1 MSNKDKPL
9 IALVCCDIAGVGPE
23 VVAKVIIEGPPD
35 NCRLLVAEDAEV
47 MRATFEVLGTTL
59 NLPVFST
66 IEDAVKSDAPA
77 MVLDLA
83 QGNKERLFIGHPD
96 QETGELQ
103 AKALVKAS
111 LLALEGWVDGVAYGP
126 ITKET
131 LHIGDKH
138 YVEEEDV
145 LREVLKSP
153 DLKGVGKL
161 EGVYRYTMIE
171 HVPMKE
177 LADLVTRERVLKSI
191 EALYEALR
199 SYGFESPRLAVSA
212 LNPHAGD
219 GGLIGRE
226 EIDEI
231 APAIEQA
238 RARGIDASGPI
249 PGDTVY
255 VRALQGEFDGVVS
268 MYHDQALAAMKAAG
282 FGKIVIILTHC
293 PIIITTP
300 SHGSAFNIAGKG
312 IADHANMRDA
322 IQVTTDLARR
332 YRQSAG

>member
-1 MSNKDKPL
+1 MGDKGKPT
-9 IALVCCDIAGVGPE
+9 IAVVCGDIVGVGPE
-23 VVAKVIIEGPPD
+23 IVARVIIEGPPG
-35 NCRLLVAEDAEV
+35 NCRLLVVEDADV
-47 MRATFEVLGTTL
+47 LRATFDILGARFD
-59 NLPVFST
+59 LPVFND
-66 IEDAVKSDAPA
+66 IGEAVKSDAPA

-83 QGNKERLFIGHPD
+83 QGNKDLLFLGHPD
-96 QETGELQ
+96 TETGELQ
-103 AKALVKAS
+103 AKALVKAA
-111 LLALEGWVDGVAYGP
+111 LLAVDGWVDGVAYGP

-145 LREVLKSP
+145 LREVLKAP

-161 EGVYRYTMIE
+161 EKVYRYTMIE
-171 HVPMKE
+171 HVPMRE
-177 LADLVTRERVLKSI
+177 LPDLVTRERVLKSI
-191 EALYEALR
+191 EALNEALL
-199 SYGFESPRLAVSA
+199 SYGLKSPRIAVSA

-231 APAIEQA
+231 TPAIEQA
-238 RARGIDASGPI
+238 NARGIDTSGPV

-293 PIIITTP
+293 PIVITTP
-300 SHGSAFNIAGKG
+300 GHGSAFNIAGKG
-312 IADHANMRDA
+312 IADHKNMLDA
-322 IQVTTDLARR
+322 IEVAAGLAQRR
-332 YRQSAG
+332 KQAKK